1 MKRKLMANVLLMA
14 LLTGSVLAGCS
25 GSQPS
30 SGGGQSAEAAG
41 KEASGKETAETAAA
55 SAAGNENSKKE
66 EANSKE
72 KITLRFSWWGSD
84 SRHQATLECIDAYMK
99 ENPNVIIKAEYGGFD
114 GYQDKISAALA
125 GGTEPDIIQL
135 DQPWMSTFMAQNPD
149 FFVNLND
156 YKDVLDL
163 SGFSEDNLKDYCIY
177 NDKLICLP
185 TGLNSLNF
193 LVNKGVLEKAGVE
206 FGDTIDW
213 NDILEQGKKVN
224 QAFPDGYLLNNDSA
238 GAYYVARIYLY
249 QLSGAQIIND
259 DYTLGVT
266 VDQIAE
272 AYEYTKKLND
282 EKVIIP
288 LEESMLFDGSPQD
301 NPKWN
306 EDKMG
311 GWFNWASTTTLQNW
325 GDNAVVLPYPVMD
338 NAKDSGI
345 IIRPSQVFSVSNNC
359 KNPEE
364 AVKFLDFMFNE
375 DAGILALKDS
385 RSIPACEHAR
395 NLLQEK
401 GLVSELA
408 VKSIDLANQ
417 NPGTPENNVP
427 NTTEVFD
434 TFQDVLEK
442 YVYGQYTDVKEAAQD
457 AYDTMSKMLEMIKA
471 DNS

>member
-1 MKRKLMANVLLMA
+1 MRRNWIAKTLLAVMV
-14 LLTGSVLAGCS
+14 TGSVLTGC
-25 GSQPS
+25 GSAQ
-30 SGGGQSAEAAG
+30 QS
-41 KEASGKETAETAAA
+41 TAE
-55 SAAGNENSKKE
+55 KQKE
-66 EANSKE
+66 PQTEIETPKQSEMDKGE

-149 FFVNLND
+149 FFADLNN
-156 YKDVLDL
+156 YKDIIDL
-163 SGFSEDNLKDYCIY
+163 NGFSEDNLQDYCIY
-177 NDKLICLP
+177 NDKLVCLP

-193 LVNKGVLEKAGVE
+193 LVNKEVLEKAGIE
-206 FGDTIDW
+206 FGDRIDW
-213 NDILEQGKKVN
+213 DDILEQGKKVHEVI
-224 QAFPDGYLLNNDSA
+224 PDGYLLNNDSA

-266 VDQIAE
+266 ADQIAK
-272 AYEYTKKLND
+272 AYDYTKKLND

-306 EDKMG
+306 EGKMG
-311 GWFNWASTTTLQNW
+311 GWFNWASTVTLQNW
-325 GDNAVVLPYPVMD
+325 GDNAVVLPYPVME
-338 NAKDSGI
+338 NAKDSGV
-345 IIRPSQVFSVSNNC
+345 IIRPSQVMAVSNNS
-359 KNPEE
+359 KYPEE
-364 AVKFLDFMFNE
+364 AIKFLDFMFNK

-385 RSIPACEHAR
+385 RSIPACEYAR
-395 NLLQEK
+395 ELLQEK

-442 YVYGQYTDVKEAAQD
+442 YVYGQYTDVNEAAQD